1 MELNSGLREM
11 ILALRAAM
19 PDMGLKKLTAHVNAC
34 LPPDIKVEKHSIR
47 DFVRGLDNTNDP
59 GTATEEASTKDTATE
74 VATVPTA
81 ALKPRDGRFK
91 EVTKSFFRDFR
102 SAERQYLLNLDS
114 ELSKKLRSGEDG
126 VEVLPDTYP
135 VSHVRHYMEVLF
147 VLKGLKPCTLFF
159 LHHHDDSAAR
169 SLTGVV
175 VRCLAPA
182 LERFDIESY
191 GFTLHYIATDVLTMY
206 QHNYNGAWVLAD
218 TESSKWSLVRDVF
231 FKAEPE
237 RVVPEQI
244 ICSAL
249 GYPVKVHSEME
260 CQVQFKD
267 DDEWKVLKEILGE
280 DKVCC
285 VDGVEFACS
294 EGDPTEWQDIMH
306 FFDECRDAALEVGT
320 QLQIC
325 ADLHPAL
332 KAWDKENLEFD

>member
-19 PDMGLKKLTAHVNAC
+19 PGIGLKKLTAHVNAC
-34 LPPDIKVEKHSIR
+34 LPPDIKVKKHSIR
-47 DFVRGLDNTNDP
+47 DFVRGLDDAVDT
-59 GTATEEASTKDTATE
+59 GTASSEANTKDTATE
-74 VATVPTA
+74 AATGPTA
-81 ALKPRDGRFK
+81 ALQPRDQRFK
-91 EVTKSFFRDFR
+91 EVTERFFLDFR

-114 ELSKKLRSGEDG
+114 GLSKKMRSGEDG
-126 VEVLPDTYP
+126 EEVLPDMYP

-169 SLTGVV
+169 ILTGVV

-182 LERFDIESY
+182 LERFGIESY
-191 GFTLHYIATDVLTMY
+191 GFRLHYIATDILTMY
-206 QHNYNGAWVLAD
+206 QHNYKGAWVLVD
-218 TESSKWSLVRDVF
+218 TGSSKWPLVRDVF

-237 RVVPEQI
+237 RLVPEQI

-249 GYPVKVHSEME
+249 GYPVKVRPNME
-260 CQVQFKD
+260 RQVQFKD
-267 DDEWKVLKEILGE
+267 EDEWKVLRGVLGE
-280 DKVCC
+280 GKVCC
-285 VDGVEFACS
+285 VDGTEFSCS
-294 EGDPTEWQDIMH
+294 DGNPTEWQDIMH
-306 FFDECRDAALEVGT
+306 FFDKCRDVALEVGT

-332 KAWDKENLEFD
+332 RAWGKENLELE